1 MENNGKNLIKI
12 GGVAG
17 VGLIVLFNSLTIV
30 PTGYA
35 GIKTNFG
42 KVQKETIQEGLNIK
56 APFVEKIVK
65 IDCRTKKLE
74 VDGSGSTRDMQD
86 VNVKIAV
93 NYNVE
98 KKIASKLYKNV
109 GIDYENIV
117 IQPAMQEA
125 IKSNLAKYTAE
136 ELISKRSEV
145 SDKIQEDL
153 SHKISS
159 NGFKITDFN
168 VINIDFS
175 QAYDAAIEQKAV
187 KQQEVATAQAE
198 LEKTKIENEKE
209 IEQAKKDAEV
219 MRLQNQEITDKTLQ
233 LKELEI
239 KQKAI
244 NKWNGILPTT
254 SLGDNVPFISIK

>member
-1 MENNGKNLIKI
+1 MEKNKKLIVI
-12 GGVAG
+12 GGAVG
-17 VGLIVLFNSLTIV
+17 VGLIVLFNSLTVV

-109 GIDYENIV
+109 GIDYENII

-153 SHKISS
+153 TNKISS
-159 NGFKITDFN
+159 NGFEITDFN
-168 VINIDFS
+168 VLNIDFS
-175 QAYDAAIEQKAV
+175 EAYDEAIEKKAV

-244 NKWNGILPTT
+244 DKWNGQLPTT
-254 SLGDNVPFISIK
+254 SLGENVPFINVK